1 MKTNNMDRSSKSELR
16 KGIIFALLASLLFGA
31 STPLAKVLLE
41 KVQPVLLAGLFYL
54 GSGVGL
60 FIWQMVSRM
69 FKKTAQS
76 EAALQKSDLP
86 WLTGA
91 IFAGGLCGPVLLM
104 IGLSTSAASSTSLLL
119 NLEGVFTAML
129 AWFVFKE
136 NYDRRILF
144 GMLAIAAGGVTL
156 TFGGGTGLTFTIG
169 SLFVVGA
176 CFAWG
181 ADNNLTRKVSHA
193 DPLQVAMLKGLTAG
207 TVNVLLCLLWG
218 LRLPNL
224 QTIAMAAFL
233 GFWSYGVSLALFVL
247 ALRHIGAA
255 RTGAYFS
262 LAPFVGAALSI
273 CLLGEK
279 VTTNFGIAAV
289 LMGLGLWLHLTE
301 SHNHEHSH
309 ESLEHEHNHIHD
321 EHHQHEHGPLDP
333 PGEPH
338 SHVHK
343 HEEMRH
349 SHPHFPDLH
358 HGHPH

>member
-1 MKTNNMDRSSKSELR
+1 MDRSSKSELR

-76 EAALQKSDLP
+76 EAALQKADLP

-104 IGLSTSAASSTSLLL
+104 IGLSTSAASNTSLLL

-156 TFGGGTGLTFTIG
+156 TFSGGTGLTFTLG

-193 DPLQVAMLKGLTAG
+193 DPLQIAMLKGLTAG

-224 QTIAMAAFL
+224 QTIAMAALL

-273 CLLGEK
+273 GLLGEK

-301 SHNHEHSH
+301 THNHEHLH
-309 ESLEHEHNHIHD
+309 EFLEHEHNHNHD
-321 EHHQHEHGPLDP
+321 EHHQHDHSPFDP

-338 SHVHK
+338 SHVHR
-343 HEEMRH
+343 HEELRH